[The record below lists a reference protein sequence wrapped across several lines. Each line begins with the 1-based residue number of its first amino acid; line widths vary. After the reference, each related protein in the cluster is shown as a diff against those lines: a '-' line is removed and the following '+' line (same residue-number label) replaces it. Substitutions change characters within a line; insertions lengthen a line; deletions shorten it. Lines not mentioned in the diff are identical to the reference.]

1 MQNIVKFS
9 SRIVGSTVQGRLH
22 SKNNIECQDRINT
35 YKSGKVVAIALSD
48 GAGSYANSALGAEEI
63 TKRIANNF
71 CINFF
76 KIVRRSK
83 SDIKKRV
90 IAEINR
96 TLKLLHNNHSL
107 PKKEFSCTL
116 LFVVSDG
123 NRFIAGHI
131 GDGVIGRFSRNKIDV
146 LSEPENYD
154 FSNVTCFITSS
165 NLLKNLR
172 IYRGSSKFYDGF
184 VLMSDGS
191 TDSLYSKKN
200 DKLSKS
206 LVEIKK
212 WTQNYPIEMVNIAL
226 EKNMKELI
234 RLKTHDDCS
243 LIMAVKIEK
252 SHHQMRHLDKDF
264 LMELLNAKNQ
274 LSLKNKMKVLYQ
286 ICNNNIQNT
295 KVVAKKTSL
304 STSTVRSHKNVL
316 KSLTNNQIG

>member
-1 MQNIVKFS
+1 MSLYDMLKSMDFS
-9 SRIVGSTVQGRLH
+9 MFLLIF
-22 SKNNIECQDRINT
+22 
-35 YKSGKVVAIALSD
+35 AL
-48 GAGSYANSALGAEEI
+48 
-63 TKRIANNF
+63 
-71 CINFF
+71 
-76 KIVRRSK
+76 
-83 SDIKKRV
+83 
-90 IAEINR
+90 
-96 TLKLLHNNHSL
+96 
-107 PKKEFSCTL
+107 
-116 LFVVSDG
+116 
-123 NRFIAGHI
+123 
-131 GDGVIGRFSRNKIDV
+131 
-146 LSEPENYD
+146 NYD

-252 SHHQMRHLDKDF
+252 SHHQMRHF
-264 LMELLNAKNQ
+264 
-274 LSLKNKMKVLYQ
+274 
-286 ICNNNIQNT
+286 
-295 KVVAKKTSL
+295 
-304 STSTVRSHKNVL
+304 
-316 KSLTNNQIG
+316 